1 MRAAAL
7 NGPLGRRV
15 AIGEPV
21 EDRDGGHLRRPL
33 REMAVVR
40 DINLVM
46 ARVDPNAVRIGDP
59 GVGASDP
66 ALAGAQ
72 LGEIGA
78 ATIDDDH

>member
-1 MRAAAL
+1 
-7 NGPLGRRV
+7 
-15 AIGEPV
+15 
-21 EDRDGGHLRRPL
+21 
-33 REMAVVR
+33 MAVVR